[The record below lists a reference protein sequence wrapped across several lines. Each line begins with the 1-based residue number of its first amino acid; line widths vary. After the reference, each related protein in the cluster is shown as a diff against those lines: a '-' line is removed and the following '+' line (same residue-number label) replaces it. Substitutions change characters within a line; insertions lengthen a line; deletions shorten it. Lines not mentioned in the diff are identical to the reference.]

1 MTWCAVEP
9 PFQESAGWFAPLLD
23 LEVAESVLMEGA
35 QEASEDYE
43 RFSAQRPV
51 PPAASAGALLVVRV
65 DGQGV
70 PMLKEEAVTLKATW
84 GTGEQRQQQKA
95 ALVGGSATVDP
106 KPRSPEVRAALLI
119 EPAAARARRQQ
130 QGGKDESPRAP
141 QVRRRASLVRTKP
154 AVMECIK
161 ADAKRR
167 DPRTASP
174 GSSSLMAPSACG
186 TWRPSC
192 SSRGSV

>member
-84 GTGEQRQQQKA
+84 GTGEQRQQKTA
-95 ALVGGSATVDP
+95 ALVGAALPSIPSRAR
-106 KPRSPEVRAALLI
+106 PRSV
-119 EPAAARARRQQ
+119 QH
-130 QGGKDESPRAP
+130 S
-141 QVRRRASLVRTKP
+141 
-154 AVMECIK
+154 
-161 ADAKRR
+161 
-167 DPRTASP
+167 
-174 GSSSLMAPSACG
+174 
-186 TWRPSC
+186 
-192 SSRGSV
+192 